1 MMKLR
6 VEDCTM
12 LKTNK
17 KNYKLEVNDPV
28 EYEAGLNK
36 NGELSLY
43 NLAVWMIDWDYDV
56 NKISRYGSASTPVLV
71 DEST

>member
-1 MMKLR
+1 MVKLR
-6 VEDCTM
+6 VEDCSM

-17 KNYKLEVNDPV
+17 KNYKLEVDDPV

-43 NLAVWMIDWDYDV
+43 TLFV
-56 NKISRYGSASTPVLV
+56 
-71 DEST
+71 